1 MLVGCYA
8 NYSPFESTLGNGV
21 LGGIGHCTEVRFFS
35 HMFYPCRMLGNKA
48 KQTLG
53 EYGRKSSHFFLNSY
67 ELH

>member
-1 MLVGCYA
+1 MLAGCYA
-8 NYSPFESTLGNGV
+8 NYSPFESTSGKGV

-35 HMFYPCRMLGNKA
+35 NISYTCRMLRNKA

-53 EYGRKSSHFFLNSY
+53 GYGRKSSHFFLNPY